1 MRDLSKG
8 LKKLHANN
16 IVHLDIKSENIL
28 YSFSGKFKLADLGL
42 ACMLTNLSS
51 SDITEGDSRYLA
63 PELLQIMPE
72 DSKTI
77 PDLTKADIFS
87 LGATILEIMRQKSL
101 PKNGPEW
108 HNIRDGYFEIKGK
121 YSRRLKDTIRAML
134 NRDPAQRPS
143 AQ

>member
-1 MRDLSKG
+1 MEVDEKLIKRIMRDLSKG

-63 PELLQIMPE
+63 PELL
-72 DSKTI
+72 
-77 PDLTKADIFS
+77 
-87 LGATILEIMRQKSL
+87 
-101 PKNGPEW
+101 
-108 HNIRDGYFEIKGK
+108 
-121 YSRRLKDTIRAML
+121 
-134 NRDPAQRPS
+134 
-143 AQ
+143 